1 MSRTTSAWIKPR
13 IAGVLLA
20 SALALLPAPQT
31 VACAFHTDL
40 PEQTVGDWLVDGT
53 EVVLARPDPDN
64 EFTFHVTKVIH
75 TTGEAPEI
83 NLLVSSDLR
92 RKLLNH
98 PDDTVLLA
106 HDGVSWLIL
115 AYVDTTFRPIITEI
129 LAKAPGWDGGYNAER
144 LAIFAD
150 LQDSLDIDMRLL
162 ALNEID
168 KAPYAMLREI
178 DLRLTPEDLLRDLW
192 SPFAYGYQP
201 IRVLLL
207 GLSDSDAARDEVRDF
222 LLRVTDWEWA
232 NNLGAFATAEIEL
245 NGVAGVDF
253 CGIVRLGEPFAP
265 GWAST
270 HRRKLAGT
278 IASGKC
284 RSRAPAFGRGVA
296 RPRRACLGR
305 PELNLGRGTSRRVD

>member
-53 EVVLARPDPDN
+53 EVVLSRPDPDN

-75 TTGEAPEI
+75 TAGEAPEI

-144 LAIFAD
+144 PAIQHGAAPPEVRTQIAGALKRFVNARPEGAP
-150 LQDSLDIDMRLL
+150 LVARQFVTRQDWSQEPLL
-162 ALNEID
+162 AQIMEEDWLTS
-168 KAPYAMLREI
+168 AP
-178 DLRLTPEDLLRDLW
+178 DLLAVAIYVAQARGAGAV
-192 SPFAYGYQP
+192 PVTKPG
-201 IRVLLL
+201 
-207 GLSDSDAARDEVRDF
+207 SD
-222 LLRVTDWEWA
+222 
-232 NNLGAFATAEIEL
+232 G
-245 NGVAGVDF
+245 
-253 CGIVRLGEPFAP
+253 
-265 GWAST
+265 
-270 HRRKLAGT
+270 
-278 IASGKC
+278 
-284 RSRAPAFGRGVA
+284 
-296 RPRRACLGR
+296 
-305 PELNLGRGTSRRVD
+305 